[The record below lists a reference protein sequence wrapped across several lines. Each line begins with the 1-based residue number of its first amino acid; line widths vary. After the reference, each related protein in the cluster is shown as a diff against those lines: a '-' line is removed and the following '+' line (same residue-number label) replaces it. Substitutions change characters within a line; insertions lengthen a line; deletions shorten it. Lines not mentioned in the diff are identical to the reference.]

1 MIYDW
6 FRSKVNQSLRSNKTY
21 FTSVHPSQCKQP
33 LSSLIDD
40 KGKEKDGEIN
50 NVNDG
55 GKVDLMS
62 FVSNIKKKIALQNI
76 IERCS
81 ANA

>member
-6 FRSKVNQSLRSNKTY
+6 LRSKVNQSLRSHKTY
-21 FTSVHPSQCKQP
+21 FSNVHPSQCKQP

-50 NVNDG
+50 ILNDG

-76 IERCS
+76 NERYS
-81 ANA
+81 ADA